1 MKIGKVELTQERLV
15 IIIAGAIVVIVLAA
29 YFIFYAPLIRN
40 LMADRLKCM
49 SKEFGLLECRN
60 IIESAGKTAG
70 ERVLIS
76 EEDISLAIKALTE
89 HGGLAKHDKL
99 KGIDFISI
107 SPKEIKEGKDAQYKI
122 LPVEMEIESTY
133 EELGVFLGSLDDL
146 EKALVK
152 VKSFDITP
160 NKEDSSRLTTDL
172 AVEIYLSGDRNEE

>member
-1 MKIGKVELTQERLV
+1 MNIGKIELTQEKS
-15 IIIAGAIVVIVLAA
+15 IIIITGAVIVIALAV

-40 LMADRLKCM
+40 LMTDRLKCM
-49 SKEFGLLECRN
+49 SKEFELLECCN

-76 EEDISLAIKALTE
+76 EEDASLAIRALTE
-89 HGGLAKHDKL
+89 HGELAKHNKL

-107 SPKEIKEGKDAQYKI
+107 SPKEIKEVKDAQYKI

-133 EELGVFLGSLDDL
+133 EEIAVFLGALDDL

-160 NKEDSSRLTTDL
+160 DKEDPSKLTTDL
-172 AVEIYLSGDRNEE
+172 AVEIYLSGGKNE